1 MRAKNW
7 IWTRRWGMSEFVEWI
22 AAEADE
28 GDAAKS
34 VLPIKGAIRPESYK
48 ALDSP
53 AIARKKAWD
62 ELPAHDFP
70 GRPATGAE
78 LRRVPA
84 CDWDCDPDIF
94 LYRKKTSALLRRY
107 MRWSLEA
114 GRVPSLLGRELFR
127 ARITAYTATTFE
139 ARVIFLHDVERC
151 LERLQGF
158 DRELIARVCLQ
169 EYDHEAAARILQCTR
184 RTLLRRLPE
193 LLDEL
198 SVAFLKAELLDRLP
212 ETSEETI

>member
-1 MRAKNW
+1 MRAMNW

-34 VLPIKGAIRPESYK
+34 VLPIKGAIRAESYK
-48 ALDSP
+48 AFDSP
-53 AIARKKAWD
+53 AIATKKAWD

-78 LRRVPA
+78 LRRAPE
-84 CDWDCDPDIF
+84 CDWDRDPDIF
-94 LYRKKTSALLRRY
+94 LYRKKTTALLRRY

-212 ETSEETI
+212 ETGEETI